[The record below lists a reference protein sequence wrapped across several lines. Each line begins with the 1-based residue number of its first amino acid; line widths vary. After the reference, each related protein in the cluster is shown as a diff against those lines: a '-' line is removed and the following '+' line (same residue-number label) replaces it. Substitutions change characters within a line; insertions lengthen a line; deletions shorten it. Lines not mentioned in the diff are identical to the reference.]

1 MPKKK
6 AVDQPKKQR
15 LPKRGSRVSSFLAS
29 ELVEKLKKI
38 HGETALSRMSDLK
51 VQNVPRIPSGI
62 FDFDYALGGGFP
74 VGRVTTL
81 YGAKS
86 SGKTTIFL
94 KALANAQNMCS
105 TCFSFL
111 DPETG
116 KCPCL
121 EMRDFVIA
129 FLDVEGTLDVPWAKK
144 LGVDTAQMIID
155 IPEYAE
161 AALDIGEALLRSGEV
176 DILVLD
182 SLAFLT
188 PAKEIEVSV
197 EKDLMGT
204 QPRLIGKGVRKF
216 LSAMN
221 AVGKDT
227 GRRPTVFFTNQIR
240 YKLGVM
246 FGDPETQP
254 GGMAPGFVASIEA
267 RLASGQYEM
276 DDHTKKPLWVDMRF
290 KINKNKVFGAKMSGE
305 YRLILS
311 DTDTRK
317 VGDVADE
324 LSMVTWGE
332 KFGVVTRKG
341 GYNCLERTFRI
352 KQDLVDALITDP
364 MFKKELR
371 ETLMP
376 ILLMA

>member
-1 MPKKK
+1 MSKKK
-6 AVDQPKKQR
+6 ADKDQPKSA
-15 LPKRGSRVSSFLAS
+15 PKRGSRLSSFLAS
-29 ELVEKLKKI
+29 EMVKKLKKK
-38 HGETALSRMSDLK
+38 HGEMALIRASDFK
-51 VQNVPRIPSGI
+51 VQDVPRIPTGV
-62 FDFDYALGGGFP
+62 FDLDYALGGGFP
-74 VGRVTTL
+74 AGRISTL
-81 YGAKS
+81 YGPKS

-94 KALANAQNMCS
+94 KTIANAQQMCS
-105 TCFSFL
+105 DCFTFI
-111 DPETG
+111 DEEKG
-116 KCPCL
+116 RCVCG
-121 EMRDFVIA
+121 ECREFVIA
-129 FLDVEGTLDVPWAKK
+129 FLDVEGALDIPWARKM
-144 LGVDTAQMIID
+144 GVDTEQMMID

-216 LSAMN
+216 LSAIN
-221 AVGKDT
+221 GVGKES

-267 RLASGQYEM
+267 RLAPGKYEI
-276 DDHTKKPLWVDMRF
+276 DDTTKKPLWVDMRF
-290 KINKNKVFGAKMSGE
+290 KVNKNKVFGAKMAGE
-305 YRLILS
+305 YRLLLS
-311 DTDTRK
+311 DTDTRAQ
-317 VGDVADE
+317 GDVADE

-332 KFGVVTRKG
+332 KFGIVTRKG
-341 GYNCLERTFRI
+341 GYNCLDRSFRI
-352 KQDLVDALITDP
+352 KQDLIDALTTEP
-364 MFKKELR
+364 KFKQELR
-371 ETLMP
+371 D
-376 ILLMA
+376 ILLPIMLVA